1 MIKQFNWVFRASCM
15 QWSRNHVCTDRFSS
29 SRATMVLFWNLKQTL
44 QVRKLHLVTEICA
57 MCACM
62 VSWQILL
69 NLKLKESTSL
79 ASACNIYKE
88 LNVKLFVS
96 IILKWNCATFS
107 CRSFMISL
115 CQLIFR
121 KKYQTFDSFIFSQ
134 LLILPSLNLTFVHK
148 RSLRCLSPEKLH
160 RIILEGNN
168 LMRMFEAYT
177 SSGMWMQFLQSKEQ
191 TEIYWLWL
199 LDVFTTLAF

>member
-1 MIKQFNWVFRASCM
+1 M
-15 QWSRNHVCTDRFSS
+15 QWSRNNVCTDRFSS

-44 QVRKLHLVTEICA
+44 QVRKLHLVTEICT

-79 ASACNIYKE
+79 ASACNTYKE

-107 CRSFMISL
+107 CISFMISL
-115 CQLIFR
+115 RQLIFR

-160 RIILEGNN
+160 RIILEG
-168 LMRMFEAYT
+168 
-177 SSGMWMQFLQSKEQ
+177 K
-191 TEIYWLWL
+191 
-199 LDVFTTLAF
+199 